1 MTPTPQPPLHLVRP
15 EIRAERAYRVPTTT
29 EALAKVDQNE
39 SPFDCP
45 PEIKRA
51 ALARFAEEPWNR
63 YPDDR
68 PHRLVAALAERHGW
82 PAEGVIVGRGSN
94 ELTHTLG
101 LCFYDAGTPVV
112 LPTPMFALYAS
123 VARMHGARIVPVA
136 PEPDLS
142 HSADAILGAAV
153 ESGAAVTVVTT
164 PNNPTGRSVSHDDL
178 RRLAAGV
185 PGLLLIDEAYYE
197 FQQGPDALDLLREFP
212 NVLVQRTFSK
222 AMGLAGI
229 RLGVLLG
236 HPELVAEIEKA
247 RLPFLVD
254 RLSEAVGLEILA
266 RPELVAERVAQLK
279 AERAELEAFVAGF
292 DGTEVIPSTANFFLF
307 RTPLPADV
315 LRARLAEAGVLV
327 RDVTGY
333 PELAPAGGRPGW
345 LRVSVGS
352 EAETGAFRTAF
363 AAAMAG
369 EPVAG
374 GA

>member
-1 MTPTPQPPLHLVRP
+1 MAAAPPLHLVRA
-15 EIRAERAYRVPTTT
+15 EIRSERAYRVPTTT
-29 EALAKVDQNE
+29 AADAKVDQNE

-45 PEIKRA
+45 PEIKEA
-51 ALARFAEEPWNR
+51 ALARFAREPWNR

-68 PHRLVAALAERHGW
+68 PHALVAALAERHDW
-82 PAEGVIVGRGSN
+82 PAEGIIVGRGSN

-112 LPTPMFALYAS
+112 LPAPMFALYAS

-136 PEPDLS
+136 PRAGFQHAADDILEAARA
-142 HSADAILGAAV
+142 SA
-153 ESGAAVTVVTT
+153 AAVTVVTT
-164 PNNPTGRSVSHDDL
+164 PNNPTGRAVPHDDL
-178 RRLAAGV
+178 RRLAEGV
-185 PGLLLIDEAYYE
+185 PGVLLIDEAYHE
-197 FQQGPDALDLLREFP
+197 FVDGPDALDLLREFP

-236 HPELVAEIEKA
+236 APALVAEIEKA

-266 RPELVAERVAQLK
+266 RPGLVAERVARLK
-279 AERAELEAFVAGF
+279 AERAALEAFVAGF
-292 DGTEVIPSTANFFLF
+292 EGAEVVPSAANFFLF

-315 LRARLAEAGVLV
+315 LQARLAAAGVLV

-333 PELAPAGGRPGW
+333 PELAPQGGRSGW

-352 EAETGAFRTAF
+352 EAETAAFRDAL
-363 AAAMAG
+363 AAALQ
-369 EPVAG
+369 
-374 GA
+374 GAPTAADA

>member
-1 MTPTPQPPLHLVRP
+1 MAVDPPLHLVRP
-15 EIRAERAYRVPTTT
+15 DIRAERAYRVPTTT
-29 EALAKVDQNE
+29 EAEAKLDQNE

-45 PEIKRA
+45 AEIKNG
-51 ALARFAEEPWNR
+51 ALARFAEAPWNR

-68 PHRLVAALAERHGW
+68 PHRLVAALAERHAW
-82 PAEGVIVGRGSN
+82 PAEGIIVGRGSN

-112 LPTPMFALYAS
+112 LPAPMFALYAS

-142 HSADAILGAAV
+142 HSADAMLKAAV

-164 PNNPTGRSVSHDDL
+164 PNNPTGQSVPHEAL

-185 PGLLLIDEAYYE
+185 PGLLLIDEAYHE
-197 FQQGPDALDLLREFP
+197 FVDGPDALDLLREFP

-236 HPELVAEIEKA
+236 APALVAEIEKA

-266 RPELVAERVAQLK
+266 RPDLVAERVARLK

-292 DGTEVIPSTANFFLF
+292 DGAEVVPSTANFFLF

-315 LRARLAEAGVLV
+315 LRARLAEGGVLV

-333 PELAPAGGRPGW
+333 PELAATADRPGW

-352 EAETGAFRTAF
+352 EAETEAFRRAF
-363 AAAMAG
+363 AAVMHG
-369 EPVAG
+369 EPAAR